1 MIEQMECLKH
11 WLSKGW
17 LDQLNINLLEE
28 EEGKGGKAEVE
39 GNVQGIKY
47 LASLLKTPNKLDS
60 YT

>member
-1 MIEQMECLKH
+1 MIKQMECLKH
-11 WLSKGW
+11 QLSKGQ
-17 LDQLNINLLEE
+17 LNQLNINLLEE
-28 EEGKGGKAEVE
+28 EGKGGKVEVE